1 MRPSCSIRGILT
13 FESLSLSSL
22 LLLLLKLLLWLLC
35 NSLFHFLTTAACM
48 LRLNLLF
55 KLSTID
61 PSSDG
66 QIRILFNSNT
76 KKIKN
81 NKYTDISQIS
91 NSCFVIQE
99 PPFFIVSKASIN
111 TWQLSI
117 YGCPCVNR
125 ASPSPVGVAYSLT
138 FQSSLILLFANNA
151 GLIRFMFIW
160 I

>member
-1 MRPSCSIRGILT
+1 MKIKYKGEHSQKYLELCTTTLTEIQPMRPSCSIRGILT

-22 LLLLLKLLLWLLC
+22 LLLLLKLLWWLLC

-55 KLSTID
+55 KLPTID

-76 KKIKN
+76 KKMKN
-81 NKYTDISQIS
+81 NKFTDISQIS

-99 PPFFIVSKASIN
+99 PHFFIVSKASIN
-111 TWQLSI
+111 T
-117 YGCPCVNR
+117 
-125 ASPSPVGVAYSLT
+125 
-138 FQSSLILLFANNA
+138 
-151 GLIRFMFIW
+151 
-160 I
+160 